1 MQVTIEGVMKVNYQ
15 LTVDEDV
22 FTEACEEC
30 GLNPKDYK
38 KFTNDQWQELNPH
51 LVQVVFDN
59 ESDIDD
65 TEIHSQSTIF
75 ADTVTIDDPDHM
87 TTVYYNQDRTFDSVE
102 ILQERNGGTKVPP
115 SLIMLLDDYPIVIWF
130 IRKSRNSYCLYD
142 SCNQLVMRRDEK
154 RKKEIYQYCEDNG
167 IDIQEEF

>member
-22 FTEACEEC
+22 FNDACEEC

-38 KFTNDQWQELNPH
+38 KFTKDQWEELNPH

-59 ESDIDD
+59 GVDVDE
-65 TEIHSQSTIF
+65 TEIHEQGTIF

-87 TTVYYNQDRTFDSVE
+87 TTVYYDKNRKTDSIE
-102 ILQERNGGTKVPP
+102 I
-115 SLIMLLDDYPIVIWF
+115 M
-130 IRKSRNSYCLYD
+130 
-142 SCNQLVMRRDEK
+142 
-154 RKKEIYQYCEDNG
+154 
-167 IDIQEEF
+167 

>member
-22 FTEACEEC
+22 FVEACKEA
-30 GLNPKDYK
+30 GLDPA
-38 KFTNDQWQELNPH
+38 KFKTFTKDQWEELKPH

-59 ESDIDD
+59 GVDVDE
-65 TEIHSQSTIF
+65 TEIHEQGTIF

-102 ILQERNGGTKVPP
+102 I
-115 SLIMLLDDYPIVIWF
+115 M
-130 IRKSRNSYCLYD
+130 
-142 SCNQLVMRRDEK
+142 
-154 RKKEIYQYCEDNG
+154 
-167 IDIQEEF
+167 

>member
-22 FTEACEEC
+22 FIEACEDA

-38 KFTNDQWQELNPH
+38 KFTKDQWEELNPH
-51 LVQVVFDN
+51 LVQVVFDAGTDVD
-59 ESDIDD
+59 E
-65 TEIHSQSTIF
+65 TEIHEQGTIF

-102 ILQERNGGTKVPP
+102 I
-115 SLIMLLDDYPIVIWF
+115 M
-130 IRKSRNSYCLYD
+130 
-142 SCNQLVMRRDEK
+142 
-154 RKKEIYQYCEDNG
+154 
-167 IDIQEEF
+167 